1 MKRDLHVRI
10 CGGRRLKCRRLPG
23 GRRVVLGTGEILL
36 GPGCGPGVWLA
47 YNRRNREVAGCR
59 EEVGGGSS
67 SADRRDNT
75 TRRERRAP
83 ASSMR
88 VTNKEVPG

>member
-1 MKRDLHVRI
+1 MV
-10 CGGRRLKCRRLPG
+10 GGLSWELERASSAPG
-23 GRRVVLGTGEILL
+23 DAAREA
-36 GPGCGPGVWLA
+36 WLA

-59 EEVGGGSS
+59 EAVGGGRS
-67 SADRRDNT
+67 SADRWDNI

-88 VTNKEVPG
+88 FANREGLG

>member
-1 MKRDLHVRI
+1 MV
-10 CGGRRLKCRRLPG
+10 GRLSWELERSSSAPG
-23 GRRVVLGTGEILL
+23 FAAREA
-36 GPGCGPGVWLA
+36 WLA

-75 TRRERRAP
+75 TRQERRAP

-88 VTNKEVPG
+88 DTNKEVPG